1 MKGGG
6 VVRQKG
12 DKYEKTSLKSRKGVL
27 SAAVLLPL
35 ALAGCSNE
43 KVSEVPARP
52 VKVMVVPKPVTER
65 ALSYSGVIA
74 PRIESTL
81 GFRVSGKIMERF
93 VNVGETVK
101 AGQKIA
107 QLDEKDLK
115 LAENSARAAV
125 AAAKTRFDVAS
136 DALNRAK
143 FLKPN
148 GFIAQSAVDQRQLE
162 FDSAQSALN
171 STRDQLDQAINA
183 TSYALLLTDKDGIV
197 TSVRAEPGQVV
208 SAGQAV
214 ITLAHSDD
222 IEASVAIPEQE
233 IIKLKEGERASI
245 SLWSAPDIRS
255 EGKIREIAGAANPAS
270 RTYAVRVTITNPL
283 PEMRI
288 GMTAAVTFRLPHE
301 TLAVIVPVTALAGEG
316 GKTFA
321 FVTSQDTQTVAR
333 RDIET
338 GRVTD
343 EGVRVKAG
351 LKPGDILVTAGVQFL
366 QDGMKVRVP
375 KGAMTEVAQADGSAS
390 R

>member
-1 MKGGG
+1 M
-6 VVRQKG
+6 RQKS
-12 DKYEKTSLKSRKGVL
+12 DKYEKTSLASRKGVL

-93 VNVGETVK
+93 VNVGDTVK

-107 QLDEKDLK
+107 QLDEKDLQ
-115 LAENSARAAV
+115 LAENSARALV
-125 AAAKTRFDVAS
+125 AAAKTRFEVAS

-162 FDSAQSALN
+162 FDSAQSALD
-171 STRDQLDQAINA
+171 SARDQLDQAINA

-208 SAGQAV
+208 GAGQAV

-270 RTYAVRVTITNPL
+270 RTYAVRVTITNPV

-288 GMTAAVTFRLPHE
+288 GMTAVVTFRVPQD
-301 TLAVIVPVTALAGEG
+301 TPAVIVPVTALAGQR
-316 GKTFA
+316 GKTIA
-321 FVTSQDTQTVAR
+321 FVANQDTQTVAR

-338 GRVTD
+338 GRVSD

-366 QDGMKVRVP
+366 EDGMKVRLP
-375 KGAMTEVAQADGSAS
+375 KGAMTEIAQADGLAS

>member
-1 MKGGG
+1 M
-6 VVRQKG
+6 RQKS
-12 DKYEKTSLKSRKGVL
+12 DKYEKTSLASRKGVL

-35 ALAGCSNE
+35 ALAGCSDE

-81 GFRVSGKIMERF
+81 GFRVPGKITERF
-93 VNVGETVK
+93 VNVGDTVK

-115 LAENSARAAV
+115 LAENSARASV

-148 GFIAQSAVDQRQLE
+148 GFIAQSTVDQRQLE

-171 STRDQLDQAINA
+171 SARDQLDQAINA

-208 SAGQAV
+208 GAGQAV

-233 IIKLKEGERASI
+233 IIKLNERERASI
-245 SLWSAPDIRS
+245 SLWSAPDIGS

-270 RTYAVRVTITNPL
+270 RTYAVRVTITNPV

-288 GMTAAVTFRLPHE
+288 GMTAAVTFRVPHE
-301 TLAVIVPVTALAGEG
+301 TPAVIVPVTALAGEG

-321 FVTSQDTQTVAR
+321 FVTNQNAQTVAR

-338 GRVTD
+338 GRVSD

-351 LKPGDILVTAGVQFL
+351 LKPGDILVTAGIQFL
-366 QDGMKVRVP
+366 KDGMKVRLP
-375 KGAMTEVAQADGSAS
+375 KGAMTEIAQADGSAS

>member
-1 MKGGG
+1 
-6 VVRQKG
+6 VRQKS
-12 DKYEKTSLKSRKGVL
+12 DKYEKTSLASRKGVL

-35 ALAGCSNE
+35 ALAGCGDE
-43 KVSEVPARP
+43 KVTEIPARP

-65 ALSYSGVIA
+65 ALTYSGVIA

-81 GFRVSGKIMERF
+81 GFRVPGKIMGRF
-93 VNVGETVK
+93 VNVGDTVK

-115 LAENSARAAV
+115 LAENSARASV

-171 STRDQLDQAINA
+171 SARDQLDQAINA
-183 TSYALLLTDKDGIV
+183 TSYALLLADKDGIV

-208 SAGQAV
+208 SSGQAV
-214 ITLAHSDD
+214 ITLAHSED
-222 IEASVAIPEQE
+222 IEASVAVPEQE
-233 IIKLKEGERASI
+233 IISLKEGERASI
-245 SLWSAPDIRS
+245 SLWSASDIRS

-270 RTYAVRVTITNPL
+270 RTYAVRVTITNPA

-288 GMTAAVTFRLPHE
+288 GMTAAVTFRVPHE
-301 TLAVIVPVTALAGEG
+301 TPAVIVPVTALVGEG
-316 GKTFA
+316 GKTIA
-321 FVTSQDTQTVAR
+321 FVTNQDTQTVAR
-333 RDIET
+333 RDVET
-338 GRVTD
+338 GRVSD

-375 KGAMTEVAQADGSAS
+375 KGAMTEVAQTDGSAN

>member
-1 MKGGG
+1 
-6 VVRQKG
+6 VRQKS
-12 DKYEKTSLKSRKGVL
+12 DKYEKTSLASRKGVL

-35 ALAGCSNE
+35 ALAGCGDE
-43 KVSEVPARP
+43 KVTEIPARP

-65 ALSYSGVIA
+65 ALTYSGVIA

-81 GFRVSGKIMERF
+81 GFRVPGKIMGRF
-93 VNVGETVK
+93 VNVGDTVK

-115 LAENSARAAV
+115 LAENSARASV

-171 STRDQLDQAINA
+171 SARDQLDQAINA
-183 TSYALLLTDKDGIV
+183 TSYALLLADKDGIV

-208 SAGQAV
+208 SSGQAV
-214 ITLAHSDD
+214 ITLAHSED
-222 IEASVAIPEQE
+222 IEASVAVPEQE
-233 IIKLKEGERASI
+233 IISLKEGERASI
-245 SLWSAPDIRS
+245 SLWSASDIRS

-270 RTYAVRVTITNPL
+270 RTYAVRVTITNPA

-288 GMTAAVTFRLPHE
+288 GMTAAVTFRVPHE
-301 TLAVIVPVTALAGEG
+301 TPAVIVPVTALAGEG
-316 GKTFA
+316 GKTIA
-321 FVTSQDTQTVAR
+321 FVTNQDTQTVAR
-333 RDIET
+333 RDVET
-338 GRVTD
+338 GRVSD

-375 KGAMTEVAQADGSAS
+375 KGAMTEVAQTDGSAN